1 MEAEAEKERS
11 GRMTVRGVALAG
23 TAQRAALAAN
33 LVSIAAIAVLAVAV
47 MVAASI
53 AGSSRGLV
61 AVVAEAVFWGGA
73 ALLYFAP
80 GLVAVDRRHPG
91 CKALVGLNALLG
103 WTGIG
108 WLALLFFAFRPAA
121 WSFGDPTG
129 PTIPAP
135 RKRCM
140 NCQRKLGIDAQT
152 CFYCGS
158 VQPDG

>member
-11 GRMTVRGVALAG
+11 GRMTVQGVALAG
-23 TAQRAALAAN
+23 TAQRVALAAN
-33 LVSIAAIAVLAVAV
+33 LVSIAAIVVLAVCV
-47 MVAASI
+47 VVAASI
-53 AGSSRGLV
+53 ADSSRGLV
-61 AVVAEAVFWGGA
+61 SVAAETVFWGGA

-80 GLVAVDRRHPG
+80 GLVAIDRRHPG
-91 CKALVGLNALLG
+91 RKALVGLNALLG

-108 WLALLFFAFRPAA
+108 WLALLFFALRPAA

-129 PTIPAP
+129 PAIPAP

-140 NCQRKLGIDAQT
+140 NCRRTLGIEAET

-158 VQPDG
+158 GQPDG